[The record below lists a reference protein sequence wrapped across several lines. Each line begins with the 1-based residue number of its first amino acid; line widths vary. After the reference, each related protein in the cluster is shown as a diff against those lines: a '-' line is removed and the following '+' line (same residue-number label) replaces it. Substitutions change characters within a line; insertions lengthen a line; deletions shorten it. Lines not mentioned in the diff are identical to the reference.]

1 MAARKKTTKKV
12 ARKKASATRAP
23 GKKAAPKRKTAAS
36 RKTPAVAQQKASP
49 AELLARKLVRFAN
62 QPEKL
67 DLEEIY
73 AQDCV
78 SREPQRPAVSGIE
91 GVRAKGEQWESMVE
105 SQTWRARNTFVK
117 GNRICIE
124 WHAEV
129 RLRDGREFELE
140 EVAVHEVKGGKIT
153 AERYYYDPSVLAA
166 PAQAEPA
173 SDDDDA
179 TRVLPVARPE
189 EAPALAAE
197 LAEPPPPE
205 VAEEIVPQG
214 TPPLDP
220 LDL

>member
-12 ARKKASATRAP
+12 ARKKASPTRAP
-23 GKKAAPKRKTAAS
+23 RKKAAPRRRTAAS
-36 RKTPAVAQQKASP
+36 RKTAASAQQKASP
-49 AELLARKLVRFAN
+49 AELLARKIVRFAN

-73 AQDCV
+73 AADCV
-78 SREPQRPAVSGIE
+78 SREPQGPAVSGIE
-91 GVRAKGEQWESMVE
+91 GVRGKGEQWASMVE
-105 SQTWRARNTFVK
+105 SQNWTARTTFVK

-124 WHAEV
+124 WHAEL
-129 RLRDGREFELE
+129 RLRDGRELELE
-140 EVAVHEVKGGKIT
+140 EVAVHEVKGGKIV

-166 PAQAEPA
+166 PAQPEPA
-173 SDDDDA
+173 SDDDA
-179 TRVLPVARPE
+179 TRVLPVAQPQE
-189 EAPALAAE
+189 AAE

-205 VAEEIVPQG
+205 LPEDSVPQG